1 MHHVLWLATLA
12 AWDHF
17 TRKRE
22 MKTYGC
28 MIWQVLLC
36 CIQLQ
41 NFFFFWKEGKCFAFV
56 SAVVYERKNKCDGS
70 PNLHC
75 QPVIFTHQLRSPAV
89 LHVFTDMW
97 IWRAVE
103 PTFQWVVLLQTAS
116 IHSQVRSHSPTPS
129 ASRKNFWRLTW
140 TKGFFFC
147 WYGGCTLLHRERTCD
162 GVSDDLS
169 TLSNSPYTPKA
180 YKSRLRIRQ
189 KKEESGIHGF
199 KQCRSGITVNF
210 AFDKRSC

>member
-1 MHHVLWLATLA
+1 MSNLNLKPKQTYFNVSPQLHKDKQNLCSMHHVLWLTTLA

-41 NFFFFWKEGKCFAFV
+41 NFFFLKEGKCFAFV

-70 PNLHC
+70 PNLHY

-103 PTFQWVVLLQTAS
+103 PTFQWVVLLRTAS

-140 TKGFFFC
+140 TKGFFFV
-147 WYGGCTLLHRERTCD
+147 GTE
-162 GVSDDLS
+162 GVRC
-169 TLSNSPYTPKA
+169 YTPWT
-180 YKSRLRIRQ
+180 YVWRC
-189 KKEESGIHGF
+189 EW
-199 KQCRSGITVNF
+199 RSLHIIKLTVHP
-210 AFDKRSC
+210 